1 MQNACKVHF
10 GRDESAPQSMEG
22 NLLPL
27 PRHFGQDPSLF
38 TVDARRSAS
47 FSSRLREGEKHLPRH
62 GQFPAAPRG
71 LRDAANG
78 FLQPPLFPP
87 LPLGRGRAT
96 HRKGAS
102 NREPGR
108 ASHPRAEHGTNQ
120 TPTSLP
126 PSPASP
132 QHRLCLQGEADGFI
146 GPTKL
151 YREAAGGCRLREAH
165 PEPWSIP

>member
-27 PRHFGQDPSLF
+27 PRRFGQDPSLF

-47 FSSRLREGEKHLPRH
+47 FSSQLREGEKHLPRH

-78 FLQPPLFPP
+78 FLQPPLFPHCLWEEDGQHIARERASGSRGEHP
-87 LPLGRGRAT
+87 TPGLSTAQTRRRPPSLPALPPPSTGFVCRGR
-96 HRKGAS
+96 
-102 NREPGR
+102 
-108 ASHPRAEHGTNQ
+108 
-120 TPTSLP
+120 LMV
-126 PSPASP
+126 
-132 QHRLCLQGEADGFI
+132 L
-146 GPTKL
+146 
-151 YREAAGGCRLREAH
+151 
-165 PEPWSIP
+165 